1 MITLQDMSD
10 DVLELIYS
18 NLSINDSVNTNI
30 ALHKNIIKSKVTEI
44 YDTEKFKLIPKC
56 YHKYINIIPILE
68 IKEES
73 ELIQYS
79 DVYGINIWL
88 HQSINLLK
96 FNNLN
101 LLFCYRC
108 CSINDDLSVNNV
120 DVSLLTTLTYL
131 NCHSTQIYGINN
143 LTNLIELYC
152 EYSNVKYVNN
162 LTNLTHLN
170 CTGTL
175 VDNID
180 NLTNLEVLYMD
191 ETYITKINHLI
202 KLRIL
207 ACEGTE
213 IDDISNLVNLE
224 ELYCTESYI
233 ENIDKLINLKQLHCY
248 DTKIRSI
255 KYNTKLE
262 ELYTNVSIEI
272 PEEMKSRIKIES
284 TTSNIILP

>member
-1 MITLQDMSD
+1 MITLQDMPD
-10 DVLELIYS
+10 DILELIYS

-30 ALHKNIIKSKVTEI
+30 ALHKNIIKSKITEI

-56 YHKYINIIPILE
+56 YHKYINIIPLLE
-68 IKEES
+68 IEEES

-79 DVYGINIWL
+79 DVYGINIW
-88 HQSINLLK
+88 INTNIDLLK

-108 CSINDDLSVNNV
+108 CSINDDLSDNNV
-120 DVSLLTTLTYL
+120 DISSLTTLTYL
-131 NCHSTQIYGINN
+131 NCHSSQIYGINN

-152 EYSNVKYVNN
+152 EYSNIKYVNN

-170 CTGTL
+170 CTGSL

-213 IDDISNLVNLE
+213 IDDISNLVNLV

-233 ENIDKLINLKQLHCY
+233 ENIDNLINLKILHCY

-262 ELYTNVSIEI
+262 ELYTNVFIEI

>member
-1 MITLQDMSD
+1 MITLQDMPD
-10 DVLELIYS
+10 DILELIYS

-68 IKEES
+68 IEES
-73 ELIQYS
+73 ELKLYS
-79 DVYGINIWL
+79 DVYGIKIWINTN
-88 HQSINLLK
+88 INLLK
-96 FNNLN
+96 FNNLKS
-101 LLFCYRC
+101 LFFYRF
-108 CSINDDLSVNNV
+108 CSINADLSVNNV
-120 DVSLLTTLTYL
+120 DISSLTTLTYL
-131 NCHSTQIYGINN
+131 NCPSSQIDGINN

-152 EYSNVKYVNN
+152 EYSNIKYVNN

-272 PEEMKSRIKIES
+272 PEEMKSRIKIE
-284 TTSNIILP
+284 